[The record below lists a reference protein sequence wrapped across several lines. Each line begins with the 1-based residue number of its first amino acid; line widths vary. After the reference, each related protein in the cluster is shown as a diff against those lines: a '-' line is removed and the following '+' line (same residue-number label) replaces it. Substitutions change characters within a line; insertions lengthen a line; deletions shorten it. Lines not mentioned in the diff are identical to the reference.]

1 MTIRYLCKRQRWTPR
16 VAGTKRERKRATKTI
31 YRRGIIVSRD
41 NKTLISGHGNEVWA
55 MHSSLFLSRMWD
67 VGTESRKRK
76 LGRSPSFPRKL
87 SPLSLKN
94 ALHRSSLLLKF
105 FSVQHWRLFLFRQKK
120 KQHRQIFFIDIFFFF
135 FFFNVSFAERWI
147 MIYGSLEFNDSNK
160 INYLKNIVLRM
171 QSKKLYL

>member
-120 KQHRQIFFIDIFFFF
+120 K
-135 FFFNVSFAERWI
+135 N
-147 MIYGSLEFNDSNK
+147 
-160 INYLKNIVLRM
+160 NIVKFFSSIFSSFFSFLM
-171 QSKKLYL
+171 SLSLKDG